1 MKPPI
6 HLASTGASL
15 SSSSLQGTH
24 HGPEQQAS
32 DGDHDESAGARAH
45 PLSWHTLETLIQP
58 HTGNNTVDDDGR
70 VGTGRQARV
79 TGPLHQGLAPSE
91 PTGKKRKGAPQPT
104 GVQHAEQPTTRPRKP
119 SLATEL
125 EQAKAEVARLRAE
138 LAGTQAGE
146 RTARHE
152 AMHDG
157 LTGLPNRRMYMLHL
171 EQALHQ
177 SRSPHLETI
186 VMYLDIDR
194 FKHINDEHGHQVGDS
209 VLRTVG
215 ARLAKSVRAGDL
227 VARLGGDEFACLLQ
241 TNLRQT
247 QLLALARKL
256 YATVAAP
263 MKLENLT
270 LRIDISIGVA
280 VYAEDGQTA
289 DTLLNSADAA
299 MYQAKQQHTRVMF
312 ATDTASR
319 SIGHRSAPSGT
330 DKN

>member
-1 MKPPI
+1 MKPRTRFAP
-6 HLASTGASL
+6 TGASPH
-15 SSSSLQGTH
+15 SSNCQGAHHEPGQQVPDGH
-24 HGPEQQAS
+24 HGEA
-32 DGDHDESAGARAH
+32 DGCCPRPGE
-45 PLSWHTLETLIQP
+45 WHTLDTPAQRQP
-58 HTGNNTVDDDGR
+58 VNSANDHDG
-70 VGTGRQARV
+70 VGAARQALMTGRKRQGVAA
-79 TGPLHQGLAPSE
+79 TEPAGKQGNLLPHPNGALHETQRTS
-91 PTGKKRKGAPQPT
+91 
-104 GVQHAEQPTTRPRKP
+104 RPRKP

-125 EQAKAEVARLRAE
+125 EQAKAEVARLRTE

-157 LTGLPNRRMYMLHL
+157 LTGLPNRRMYMSEL
-171 EQALHQ
+171 EQAL
-177 SRSPHLETI
+177 SRNRSPHLQTS
-186 VMYLDIDR
+186 VMYLDIDG

-215 ARLAKSVRAGDL
+215 ARLAKSVRTGDL

-263 MKLENLT
+263 MKLDHLT
-270 LRIDISIGVA
+270 LRIHISIGLA

-289 DTLLNSADAA
+289 DALLNTRSVSARLP
-299 MYQAKQQHTRVMF
+299 H
-312 ATDTASR
+312 S
-319 SIGHRSAPSGT
+319 
-330 DKN
+330 